1 MDAENGIIP
10 LLTKM
15 AQESEKPV
23 VGVIDGGRLYDPMR
37 DAFNKSGVPVFPVC
51 DRAVAALSLYIEAR
65 LHADTIRLSS

>member
-1 MDAENGIIP
+1 
-10 LLTKM
+10 
-15 AQESEKPV
+15 
-23 VGVIDGGRLYDPMR
+23 MR